1 MIISF
6 RHKGLERSYRSGNT
20 SGIQPAHAAK
30 ISAILIRLDSAESPE
45 DMNFPG
51 WRLHAL
57 TGDLRGHYSVKVSA
71 NWRITFR
78 LENGNAEIVD
88 YQDYH

>member
-1 MIISF
+1 MTIQN
-6 RHKGLERSYRSGNT
+6 RRYNGLASLLEN
-20 SGIQPAHAAK
+20 
-30 ISAILIRLDSAESPE
+30 AETPD

-57 TGDLRGHYSVKVSA
+57 TGDLRGHYSVKVNA

>member
-1 MIISF
+1 MQQ
-6 RHKGLERSYRSGNT
+6 KYRPFSSVWT
-20 SGIQPAHAAK
+20 ALK
-30 ISAILIRLDSAESPE
+30 V
-45 DMNFPG
+45 PG

>member
-1 MIISF
+1 MSPQIT
-6 RHKGLERSYRSGNT
+6 LEIRNSSGNVLA
-20 SGIQPAHAAK
+20 QYP
-30 ISAILIRLDSAESPE
+30 LDSAESPE

-57 TGDLRGHYSVKVSA
+57 TGDLRGHYSVKVNA

>member
-6 RHKGLERSYRSGNT
+6 RHKGLERYYRSGNT
-20 SGIQPAHAAK
+20 SGIQPAHARK
-30 ISAILIRLDSAESPE
+30 IPRILARLNSATTPD
-45 DMNFPG
+45 DMDLPG
-51 WRLHAL
+51 LNLHAL

>member
-6 RHKGLERSYRSGNT
+6 RHQGLERYYRSGNT
-20 SGIQPAHAAK
+20 SGIQPAHARK
-30 ISAILIRLDSAESPE
+30 ITRILARLNSATTPD
-45 DMNFPG
+45 DMDLPG
-51 WRLHAL
+51 LNLHAL
-57 TGDLRGHYSVKVSA
+57 TGDLRGHYSVKVNA